1 MNHTPRS
8 ILPDI
13 DETVWRAPQILADI
27 MFPPDARTGWLCN
40 LLREEARQRFG
51 FVPTLDMWEQHAEC
65 AACGMRAAV
74 IRPIPHSATDDTI
87 LDIIAVFG
95 EHVWEG
101 MALDHVEDCDN
112 RAFWDELIAAMP
124 ALGTYLAMREE
135 QYED

>member
-40 LLREEARQRFG
+40 RLREEERQRFG
-51 FVPTLDMWEQHAEC
+51 FGQRLGAWEQEAEC
-65 AACGMRAAV
+65 AACGLLIAAV
-74 IRPIPHSATDDTI
+74 QLIPRSATDDTI
-87 LDIIAVFG
+87 RDILAFFG
-95 EHVWEG
+95 PTAWQNV
-101 MALDHVEDCDN
+101 ALDHVKDCDN

-124 ALGTYLAMREE
+124 ALGEYLAMREE